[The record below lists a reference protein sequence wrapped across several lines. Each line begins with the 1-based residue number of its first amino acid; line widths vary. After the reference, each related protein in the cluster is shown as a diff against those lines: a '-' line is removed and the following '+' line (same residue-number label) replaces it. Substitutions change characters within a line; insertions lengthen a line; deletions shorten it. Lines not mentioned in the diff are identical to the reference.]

1 MANSEEMKEIREA
14 IESVTNAIEEA
25 TTYDGQ
31 YGVKSVDSLYN
42 MELQLGF
49 IDDKLGHIN
58 DHMAIMNEHLA
69 DIANSLKNIAD
80 K

>member
-14 IESVTNAIEEA
+14 IEAVANAIDEA
-25 TTYDGQ
+25 STNKGD
-31 YGVKSVDSLYN
+31 YGVESVDSLYN

-58 DHMAIMNEHLA
+58 DHMAIMNDHLE
-69 DIANSLKNIAD
+69 DIANALKMIAN

>member
-1 MANSEEMKEIREA
+1 MANSEEMKDIREA
-14 IESVTNAIEEA
+14 IEAVATAIDDA
-25 TTYDGQ
+25 TTYEGA

-58 DHMAIMNEHLA
+58 DHMAIMNDHLE
-69 DIANSLKNIAD
+69 DIANALKMIAN